1 MLAIERRKLILEQL
15 EMEKRVIVSDLSAKY
30 KVSEETI
37 RRDLEKLEKEGFAT
51 KSYGG
56 AVLNDDLFIDIP
68 FNVRK
73 NINVEAKTVI
83 ANLLAK
89 VVQDKDRLMMDASS
103 TAVLASKI
111 LRKKEKITV
120 ITNAIEIMLNLA
132 DMENFEIVVAG
143 GRLEGNNLAV
153 TGHNTE
159 VFLNSY
165 FVDKAIISCKGLSE
179 DGYITDSR
187 ENLVHTK
194 QSMLKAAKT
203 KILLIDNSKF
213 GAKSFVK
220 ICHLNEIDMIITDK
234 KPDKFWMDRFKAA
247 NIELKY
253 PL

>member
-15 EMEKRVIVSDLSAKY
+15 EIEKRVIVSDLSNKY
-30 KVSEETI
+30 RVSEETI

-73 NINVEAKTVI
+73 NTNVEGKTAI
-83 ANLLAK
+83 AGLLSE
-89 VVQDKDRLMMDASS
+89 VVQNKDRLMIDASS
-103 TAVLASKI
+103 TAVLASKA
-111 LRKKEKITV
+111 LRKKDNLTV

-132 DMENFEIVVAG
+132 DVENCEVVAAG
-143 GRLEGNNLAV
+143 GRLEGKNLAI

-159 VFLNSY
+159 VFLNSF
-165 FVDKAIISCKGLSE
+165 FVDKAVISCRGLSE
-179 DGYITDSR
+179 EGYITDSK

-194 QSMLKAAKT
+194 QSMLRAAKM

-220 ICHLNEIDMIITDK
+220 ICHLDDIDMIITDK
-234 KPDKFWMDRFKAA
+234 KPNKSWLDMFKKAG
-247 NIELKY
+247 IEVKY